1 MPDTFCV
8 CVCLFLRCLFRA
20 APAAY
25 GGSQARGRIGAVAAG
40 PHHSHSN
47 TGSEL
52 PQTYCTTVHG
62 NAGSLTHGGRTGI
75 EPASSWIP
83 VGFVSTAPQ
92 RELPSTFLFIFHF
105 ILFMYLLIFVFL
117 GLHPLHMELPRL
129 GGQIRTVASGLCH
142 RPMPTPDQS
151 HICDIQHSSQQC
163 WILTLSEAIK

>member
-1 MPDTFCV
+1 MNFIPFIGVQQSCV
-8 CVCLFLRCLFRA
+8 FVLKNDRYRGSDKTSYLESYPFVKSFLSAWHFVWVCLFLRCLFRA

-92 RELPSTFLFIFHF
+92 RELPSTFLFTFHF
-105 ILFMYLLIFVFL
+105 ILFMYLCIYLGIYLFL
-117 GLHPLHMELPRL
+117 
-129 GGQIRTVASGLCH
+129 SF
-142 RPMPTPDQS
+142 
-151 HICDIQHSSQQC
+151 
-163 WILTLSEAIK
+163 